1 LVVLV
6 VLVFLGIPTNPSEVL
21 GSKSTFEDFEK
32 WNVHPWRLLVVLVV
46 LAFSGI
52 PTNPSEV
59 LGSKSTFEDFE
70 NGMYILGGCW

>member
-6 VLVFLGIPTNPSEVL
+6 V
-21 GSKSTFEDFEK
+21 
-32 WNVHPWRLLVVLVV
+32 
-46 LAFSGI
+46 SGI